1 MAGHKATARK
11 SEGILGLGKYL
22 LGYFLPADVSVKSEN
37 KYDL

>member
-1 MAGHKATARK
+1 MVGYKATARK
-11 SEGILGLGKYL
+11 AEGILGLGKYL